1 MKVFIL
7 RRVITTDEVWKTP
20 PTFFNDI
27 GRNSK
32 GRLCTVFTLV
42 SEAKGYALGTV
53 VISKY
58 S

>member
-1 MKVFIL
+1 MFIP
-7 RRVITTDEVWKTP
+7 RKVITSDEVWKTP
-20 PTFFNDI
+20 LTFFNDI

-42 SEAKGYALGTV
+42 IEAKGYALGTV